1 MTKAEF
7 RKKGISMLVVMLIIA
22 AIVILVINLLPLLR
36 TISDHI
42 ADEEALSREIRE
54 YGTKGVV
61 IMAGLQ
67 VLQIITIVFP
77 SAAVQILAGLTY
89 GILNGLV
96 ICIAGYVAAD
106 TLIFILVRRIG
117 ATFDF
122 HITKPKWR
130 VRLDE
135 SILKNADSFGWIAFM
150 MYLIPGIPNGILP
163 YIFARSSI
171 PLPRFLLLNIVALSP
186 SILMCSIVGERIAK
200 GDYIT
205 AAAVTFIQIMLAVLG
220 YVFRDRIIGYIK
232 WHSIG
237 N

>member
-1 MTKAEF
+1 MARDEIKKKAL
-7 RKKGISMLVVMLIIA
+7 SLLAAALVIA
-22 AIVILVINLLPLLR
+22 AIIVLTINLLPLLK
-36 TISDHI
+36 TVSDNISD
-42 ADEEALSREIRE
+42 DEALAREIRE
-54 YGTKGVV
+54 YGFNGVV

-77 SAAVQILAGLTY
+77 SAAVQILAGLSY

-96 ICIAGYVAAD
+96 ISLAGYIIAD
-106 TLIFILVRRIG
+106 TLIFILVRRLG
-117 ATFDF
+117 ATFNF
-122 HITKPKWR
+122 HIAKPKWR
-130 VRLDE
+130 VKLDE
-135 SILKNADSFGWIAFM
+135 SMLKNADNFGWIAFM

-171 PLPRFLLLNIVALSP
+171 PLPRFLLLNIIALSP

-205 AAAVTFIQIMLAVLG
+205 ALAVTMIQVLLAVLG
-220 YVFRDRIIGYIK
+220 YVYRDRIMGYIK

>member
-1 MTKAEF
+1 MVSVVQ
-7 RKKGISMLVVMLIIA
+7 KKRLISLLVAALVLIGIM
-22 AIVILVINLLPLLR
+22 ILVINLLPLLK

-42 ADEEALSREIRE
+42 SDDEVLAIEIRE
-54 YGTKGVV
+54 YGFKGVA

-67 VLQIITIVFP
+67 IIQIITIVFP

-96 ICIAGYVAAD
+96 ISLAGYVIAD
-106 TLIFILVRRIG
+106 TLIFILVRRLG

-122 HITKPKWR
+122 HLTKSKWR
-130 VRLDE
+130 KRLDE

-163 YIFARSSI
+163 YIFARSDL
-171 PLPRFLLLNIVALSP
+171 PLSRFLILNVIALSP

-200 GDYIT
+200 GDYTT
-205 AAAVTFIQIMLAVLG
+205 AIIVTTMQVMLAVLG
-220 YVFRDRIIGYIK
+220 YVFRDRIMRYIK
-232 WHSIG
+232 WHGIG

>member
-1 MTKAEF
+1 MVSVVQ
-7 RKKGISMLVVMLIIA
+7 KKRLISLLVAALVLIGIM
-22 AIVILVINLLPLLR
+22 ILVINLLPLLK

-42 ADEEALSREIRE
+42 SDDEVLASEIRE
-54 YGTKGVV
+54 YGFKGVA

-67 VLQIITIVFP
+67 IIQIITIVFP

-96 ICIAGYVAAD
+96 ISLAGYVIAD
-106 TLIFILVRRIG
+106 TLIFILVRRLG

-122 HITKPKWR
+122 HLTKSKWR
-130 VRLDE
+130 KRLDE

-163 YIFARSSI
+163 YIFARSDL
-171 PLPRFLLLNIVALSP
+171 PLSRFLMLNVIALSP

-200 GDYIT
+200 GDYTT
-205 AAAVTFIQIMLAVLG
+205 AIIVTTMQVMLAVLG
-220 YVFRDRIIGYIK
+220 YVFRDRIMRYIK
-232 WHSIG
+232 WHGIG

>member
-1 MTKAEF
+1 MVSVVQ
-7 RKKGISMLVVMLIIA
+7 KKRLISLLVAALVLIGIM
-22 AIVILVINLLPLLR
+22 ILVINLLPLLK

-42 ADEEALSREIRE
+42 SDDEVLASEIRE
-54 YGTKGVV
+54 YGFKGVA

-67 VLQIITIVFP
+67 IIQIITIVFP

-96 ICIAGYVAAD
+96 ISLAGYVIAD
-106 TLIFILVRRIG
+106 TLIFILVRRLG

-122 HITKPKWR
+122 HLTKSKWR
-130 VRLDE
+130 KRLDE

-163 YIFARSSI
+163 YIFARSDL
-171 PLPRFLLLNIVALSP
+171 PLSRFLMLNVIALSP

-200 GDYIT
+200 GDYNT
-205 AAAVTFIQIMLAVLG
+205 AIIVTMLQVMLAVFG
-220 YVFRDRIIGYIK
+220 YVFRDRIMRYIK
-232 WHSIG
+232 WHGIG

>member
-1 MTKAEF
+1 MARDEF
-7 RKKGISMLVVMLIIA
+7 RKKALSLLAALLIIA
-22 AIVILVINLLPLLR
+22 AIIILTINLLPLLK
-36 TISDHI
+36 TVSDHI
-42 ADEEALSREIRE
+42 SDDEALAREIRE
-54 YGTKGVV
+54 YGFKGVV
-61 IMAGLQ
+61 IMSGLQ

-77 SAAVQILAGLTY
+77 SAAIQILAGLSY
-89 GILNGLV
+89 GIFNGLV
-96 ICIAGYVAAD
+96 ICIAGYVVAD
-106 TLIFILVRRIG
+106 TLIFILVRRLG

-122 HITKPKWR
+122 HIAKPKWR
-130 VRLDE
+130 IRLDE

-205 AAAVTFIQIMLAVLG
+205 AAAVTIIQILLAVLG
-220 YVFRDRIIGYIK
+220 YVYRDRIMGYIK

>member
-1 MTKAEF
+1 MARDEF
-7 RKKGISMLVVMLIIA
+7 RNKALSLLAAVLVIA
-22 AIVILVINLLPLLR
+22 AIIVLTINLLPLLK
-36 TISDHI
+36 TVSDHI
-42 ADEEALSREIRE
+42 SDDEALAMEIRE
-54 YGTKGVV
+54 YGFKGVV
-61 IMAGLQ
+61 IMSGLQ

-77 SAAVQILAGLTY
+77 SAAVQILAGLSY

-96 ICIAGYVAAD
+96 ICIAGYVVAD
-106 TLIFILVRRIG
+106 TLIFILVRRLG

-122 HITKPKWR
+122 HIAKPKWR

-135 SILKNADSFGWIAFM
+135 SVLKNADSFGWIAFM

-163 YIFARSSI
+163 YIFARSNI
-171 PLPRFLLLNIVALSP
+171 PLPRFLLLNIIALSP

-205 AAAVTFIQIMLAVLG
+205 AVAVTMVQILLAVLG
-220 YVFRDRIIGYIK
+220 YVYRDRIMGYIK

>member
-1 MTKAEF
+1 MVSDVQ
-7 RKKGISMLVVMLIIA
+7 KKRLISLLVAALVLIGIM
-22 AIVILVINLLPLLR
+22 ILVINLLPLLK

-42 ADEEALSREIRE
+42 SDDEVLASEIRE
-54 YGTKGVV
+54 YGFKGVA

-67 VLQIITIVFP
+67 IIQIITIVFP

-96 ICIAGYVAAD
+96 ISLAGYVIAD
-106 TLIFILVRRIG
+106 TLIFILVRRLG

-122 HITKPKWR
+122 HLAKSKWR
-130 VRLDE
+130 KRLDE

-163 YIFARSSI
+163 YIFARSDL
-171 PLPRFLLLNIVALSP
+171 PLSRFLMLNIIALSP

-200 GDYIT
+200 GDYTT
-205 AAAVTFIQIMLAVLG
+205 AIIVTTMQVMLAVLG
-220 YVFRDRIIGYIK
+220 YVFRDRIMRYIK
-232 WHSIG
+232 WHGIG

>member
-1 MTKAEF
+1 MAKDEL
-7 RKKGISMLVVMLIIA
+7 RKKALSLLAAVLVLGAII
-22 AIVILVINLLPLLR
+22 ILTINLLPLLK

-42 ADEEALSREIRE
+42 NDDEMLAKEIRE
-54 YGTKGVV
+54 YGFKGVV
-61 IMAGLQ
+61 IMSGLQ

-89 GILNGLV
+89 GILSGLV
-96 ICIAGYVAAD
+96 ISLAGYIVAD
-106 TLIFILVRRIG
+106 TLIFILVRRLG

-122 HITKPKWR
+122 HIAKPKWR
-130 VRLDE
+130 VKLDE
-135 SILKNADSFGWIAFM
+135 SILKNADSYGWIAFM

-163 YIFARSSI
+163 YIFARSDI
-171 PLPRFLLLNIVALSP
+171 PLPRFLLLNVIALSP

-200 GDYIT
+200 GDYTT
-205 AAAVTFIQIMLAVLG
+205 AVAVTLIQVMLAVLG
-220 YVFRDRIIGYIK
+220 YVYRDKIMGYIK